1 MRGPLPPD
9 RGEPGNSAKR
19 QARSAADRHRHRRSV
34 TSDGSAYGPTRGMIQ
49 GMTKKIGVSLRQE
62 LYDWA
67 AREVEEGRAESV
79 SALIAEGLELLEA
92 RAQLQA
98 VVTELYR
105 DAGELDDQAKARL
118 AEALAAADEAYRRN
132 RSSSAGHAA

>member
-1 MRGPLPPD
+1 
-9 RGEPGNSAKR
+9 
-19 QARSAADRHRHRRSV
+19 
-34 TSDGSAYGPTRGMIQ
+34 
-49 GMTKKIGVSLRQE
+49 MTKKIGVSLRQE

-92 RAQLQA
+92 RAQLEA

-105 DAGELDDQAKARL
+105 EAGELDDEAKARL
-118 AEALAAADEAYRRN
+118 AEALAAADEAYHRH
-132 RSSSAGHAA
+132 RSNAGHAA

>member
-1 MRGPLPPD
+1 
-9 RGEPGNSAKR
+9 
-19 QARSAADRHRHRRSV
+19 
-34 TSDGSAYGPTRGMIQ
+34 MIE

-92 RAQLQA
+92 RAQLEA
-98 VVTELYR
+98 VVSELHSEV
-105 DAGELDDQAKARL
+105 GELDDQANARL
-118 AEALAAADEAYRRN
+118 AEALAAADEAYRRR
-132 RSSSAGHAA
+132 RSSGTGHAA